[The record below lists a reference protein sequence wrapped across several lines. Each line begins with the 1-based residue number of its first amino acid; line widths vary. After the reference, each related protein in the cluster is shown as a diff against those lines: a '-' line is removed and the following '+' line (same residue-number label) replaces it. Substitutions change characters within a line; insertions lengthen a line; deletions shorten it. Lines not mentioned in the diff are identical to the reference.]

1 MRVKVRFT
9 GIFRHY
15 AGEKE
20 RDYELAEG
28 SRVSDLL
35 LCVGR
40 EFAARLPANMWDA
53 SEERFHPL
61 IKAGR
66 KGTPFCDEDEE
77 LRDGDEV
84 FILSRMA
91 GG

>member
-9 GIFRHY
+9 GIVRHY
-15 AGEKE
+15 AGVKEK
-20 RDYELAEG
+20 DYELPEG
-28 SRVSDLL
+28 SNVADLFL
-35 LCVGR
+35 LIGR
-40 EFAARLPANMWDA
+40 EFAARLPGNMWDA
-53 SEERFHPL
+53 GEERFHPL

-66 KGTPFCDEDEE
+66 KGSPFAEE
-77 LRDGDEV
+77 EEKLRDGDEI

>member
-9 GIFRHY
+9 GIVRHHT
-15 AGEKE
+15 GVKE
-20 RDYELAEG
+20 RDYELPE
-28 SRVSDLL
+28 SSKVSDLL
-35 LCVGR
+35 LLIGR
-40 EFAARLPANMWDA
+40 EFSSRLPGNMWDA
-53 SEERFHPL
+53 SAERFHPL

-66 KGTPFCDEDEE
+66 KGSPFADEDEG
-77 LRDGDEV
+77 LKDGDEV